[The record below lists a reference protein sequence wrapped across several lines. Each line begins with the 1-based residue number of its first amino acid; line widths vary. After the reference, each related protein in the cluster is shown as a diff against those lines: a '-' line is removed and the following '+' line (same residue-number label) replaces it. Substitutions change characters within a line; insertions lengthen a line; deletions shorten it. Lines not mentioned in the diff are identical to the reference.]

1 MIKKISEL
9 VVGRIYQAVT
19 GEDEQFA
26 YLFMYDGGNLEGDGT
41 IYTGRQRTL
50 EKLGSSG
57 SLNIHTN
64 SSFKYYVEATSRQ
77 QESYYQITD
86 TKPQQLINFLP

>member
-9 VVGRIYQAVT
+9 VVGKIYQAVT
-19 GEDEQFA
+19 GRDEEFA
-26 YLFMYDGGNLEGDGT
+26 YLFMYNGGNLEADGT
-41 IYTGRQRTL
+41 VYTNGIKFNL
-50 EKLGSSG
+50 SG

-64 SSFKYYVEATSRQ
+64 SSFKYYLEATSRQ

-86 TKPQQLINFLP
+86 TKPQQFINFLP